1 MVLRGL
7 GMLQAAISDTLKS
20 PLSSV
25 CDSFE
30 PQNTQHTEAFAISEV
45 TSLRF
50 GYCCLKIRDPE
61 RFILFLLIL
70 FQMLLSFMGKGLVFH
85 GNCDLFRGNAG
96 N

>member
-1 MVLRGL
+1 
-7 GMLQAAISDTLKS
+7 MLQAAIRNTMKS

-30 PQNTQHTEAFAISEV
+30 LQNTQHAEAFAISEV
-45 TSLRF
+45 TSMRF
-50 GYCCLKIRDPE
+50 GYCCLKKIRDPE
-61 RFILFLLIL
+61 RFIILFLFIP

-96 N
+96 S